1 MEEFLL
7 GNVIDAIVCQVMNLV
22 KEKNL
27 QLVHEIP
34 DEIKTLYLFGDQVK
48 LQLVLSDFLMNMA
61 RYAPSPNGWVEIKV
75 SPGLKLIQDGDE
87 YVQLQIRYDF
97 H

>member
-48 LQLVLSDFLMNMA
+48 LQLVLSDFLMNLA

-75 SPGLKLIQDGDE
+75 SPGLKLIKDGDE